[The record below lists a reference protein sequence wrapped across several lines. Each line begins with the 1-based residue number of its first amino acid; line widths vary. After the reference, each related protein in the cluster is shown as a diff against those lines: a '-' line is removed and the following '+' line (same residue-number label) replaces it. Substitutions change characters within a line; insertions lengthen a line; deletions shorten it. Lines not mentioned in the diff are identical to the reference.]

1 MKLYKNASYSSISS
15 ASLQKKKKQ
24 TFVAEAQFAEK
35 KASET
40 HPITD
45 LIYIQAFCQ
54 ARPKSQL
61 TMALSLRSR
70 RRWRLPPEALRG
82 RSNTREASCCYV
94 IFLHL
99 SSGFCHYES
108 FLSETLNLYTTFN
121 YVYQV
126 AKFTCS
132 LHALYYVQSQP
143 DICFYLLDVS
153 LSVVP
158 KTLST

>member
-1 MKLYKNASYSSISS
+1 MKLYKNASYSISS

-99 SSGFCHYES
+99 SSGFCHYTV
-108 FLSETLNLYTTFN
+108 FLSEILDLFTTFN
-121 YVYQV
+121 YV
-126 AKFTCS
+126 S
-132 LHALYYVQSQP
+132 LQN
-143 DICFYLLDVS
+143 I
-153 LSVVP
+153 SVP
-158 KTLST
+158 YMRCITFKSNRILFIS

>member
-121 YVYQV
+121 CVYVP
-126 AKFTCS
+126 TCKI
-132 LHALYYVQSQP
+132 YVFLTCVVLRSKSTG
-143 DICFYLLDVS
+143 YMLLFIRCQF
-153 LSVVP
+153 
-158 KTLST
+158 KCRA